1 MARRTLLF
9 AFAVVV
15 ALLATI
21 SLYAYVTGVNDRA
34 VADAKPV
41 EVLVA
46 KKLIPAGTAAQD
58 ASEKGLLTLST
69 VPRRSVPE
77 GALSDIAPVSSLVAL
92 SDIYPGEMLLRAK
105 FSDRQTTG
113 ALTIPPNKLA
123 ISVELGDPQR
133 VAGFV
138 VPGSQVAIFD
148 TYDAA
153 PTGGAPAGG
162 AAAGGAAA
170 GALQT
175 TRLLLTKVQVIAVGP
190 TTLRP
195 STNAKGAK
203 AGTETPVPSTVL
215 TVALTTR
222 EAEKLVHAAQTGKLY
237 FGLMSAT
244 ATSDAASQGVDNRNL
259 FG

>member
-9 AFAVVV
+9 GFAIVV

-21 SLYAYVTGVNDRA
+21 SLYAYVSGVNDRA

-77 GALSDIAPVSSLVAL
+77 GALSDIAPISSLVAL

-148 TYDAA
+148 TYDA
-153 PTGGAPAGG
+153 TPAGG
-162 AAAGGAAA
+162 ATAGGAAA

-195 STNAKGAK
+195 STNGKGAK

-244 ATSDAASQGVDNRNL
+244 ATADAGSQGVDNRNL